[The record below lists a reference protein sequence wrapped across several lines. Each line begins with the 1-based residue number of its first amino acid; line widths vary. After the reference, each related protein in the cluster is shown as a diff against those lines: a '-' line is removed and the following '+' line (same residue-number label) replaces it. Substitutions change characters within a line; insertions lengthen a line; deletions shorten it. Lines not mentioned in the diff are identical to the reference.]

1 MFIPVFVFLI
11 FDIRVRNLQCPQ
23 ELLACLFDGMAVN
36 LHLLGKELGE
46 PLVLVDAVENELYG
60 LLAFYLYTGFP
71 QFVVVEPCLCP
82 PPHSGAVGI
91 DADQTWNVE
100 TLDIDVEFFKWIDNV
115 AIAYGLLTLFF
126 FIPSALVE
134 RNTPWRKAR

>member
-1 MFIPVFVFLI
+1 MV
-11 FDIRVRNLQCPQ
+11 
-23 ELLACLFDGMAVN
+23 VN

-46 PLVLVDAVENELYG
+46 PLVLVDAVEDELYS
-60 LLAFYLYTGFP
+60 LLSFYLHTGFP

-82 PPHSGAVGI
+82 PTHSGAVGI
-91 DADQTWNVE
+91 DTDQSRNIE
-100 TLDIDVEFFKWIDNV
+100 TLDVDVEFGEWVYEV

-134 RNTPWRKAR
+134 RNTP

>member
-1 MFIPVFVFLI
+1 ML
-11 FDIRVRNLQCPQ
+11 Q
-23 ELLACLFDGMAVN
+23 ELLSRLLYSVAID

-60 LLAFYLYTGFP
+60 LLAFYLHTGFT

-82 PPHSGAVGI
+82 PTHSGAVGI
-91 DADQTWNVE
+91 DAYQARNVK
-100 TLDIDVEFFKWIDNV
+100 TLNVYVEFGKWVDDCT
-115 AIAYGLLTLFF
+115 YGLLTLFF
-126 FIPSALVE
+126 FIPSVLVE

>member
-1 MFIPVFVFLI
+1 
-11 FDIRVRNLQCPQ
+11 
-23 ELLACLFDGMAVN
+23 MAID

-46 PLVLVDAVENELYG
+46 PLVLVDAVEDELYG
-60 LLAFYLYTGFP
+60 LLPFYLYTGFT
-71 QFVVVEPCLCP
+71 QFVIIEPCLCP
-82 PPHSGAVGI
+82 PTHSGTVGI
-91 DADQTWNVE
+91 DADQTRNVE
-100 TLDIDVEFFKWIDNV
+100 TLNVDIEFGKWIDNV